1 MENLALKSLFIIPV
15 LFIADYMV
23 MIMVGCISYLFG
35 FTSNFTGIAKVVIL
49 ISLVVYVMALTPEIK
64 ALVKGSKRV

>member
-23 MIMVGCISYLFG
+23 MLMVGSISHLLG
-35 FTSNFTGIAKVVIL
+35 FTTSFSSIGMVVIL
-49 ISLVVYVMALTPEIK
+49 VSLVVFIMALTPEIK
-64 ALVKGSKRV
+64 ALIKKA